1 MEGGGARSVFCVDHN
16 VGRML
21 FLFPF
26 RFVFNNRFSCTGVAG
41 AAGAYPTLK
50 YKQYLDYGRCEDA
63 GGTCREAQ
71 QTQGENAGPGIEPAT
86 FL

>member
-1 MEGGGARSVFCVDHN
+1 MEGGARSVLCRSQRWTNIVSFSFC
-16 VGRML
+16 
-21 FLFPF
+21 FI
-26 RFVFNNRFSCTGVAG
+26 FNDRFSCTWVAG

-50 YKQYLDYGRCEDA
+50 CKQYLDYGRCEDA

-71 QTQGENAGPGIEPAT
+71 QTQGENAGPGIEPAA